1 MEILLQS
8 PFTKSPKSAILA
20 KLVNLGL
27 TCLKRTEK
35 KENFLQKMLFL
46 TVVACEIGRNRY
58 FAGTDQRTGSG
69 VWWELWLICRA
80 ISDPLG
86 ICISLDSAFFAYFF
100 FLVNFSPWPPWGSGT
115 CIGFGEYVPSFPK
128 GFGFSCTAGAQC
140 VFL

>member
-1 MEILLQS
+1 MADFGNFASVSLY
-8 PFTKSPKSAILA
+8 KKPKISHFGQIRSFR
-20 KLVNLGL
+20 VDMFE
-27 TCLKRTEK
+27 TYREKR
-35 KENFLQKMLFL
+35 NFLQKMLFL

-69 VWWELWLICRA
+69 VWWELWLISRA

-86 ICISLDSAFFAYFF
+86 ICISLDSAFFAYFL

-128 GFGFSCTAGAQC
+128 AFGFSCTAGAQ
-140 VFL
+140 